1 LVVAVPGL
9 DPGINPGDPDQ
20 ERTCPPHRDGRDKPG
35 HDAVGLWAHNRYRF
49 RRAGY
54 HHGVERPLMFKL
66 IGFIVAAIPVILFLR
81 TLFTGIMGKSIK
93 RSQAFTDFKKQ
104 VDYVVW
110 AILFMIGCGMVYS
123 VGKLIYDMH

>member
-1 LVVAVPGL
+1 
-9 DPGINPGDPDQ
+9 
-20 ERTCPPHRDGRDKPG
+20 
-35 HDAVGLWAHNRYRF
+35 
-49 RRAGY
+49 
-54 HHGVERPLMFKL
+54 MFKL